1 MRTTPIGPSDVQDAL
16 CTKTL
21 YVATANEERFGRSGC
36 LWNAARQDFP
46 TLNTASSFT
55 CGVKTS
61 VQRLASSHPFPTRFI
76 VCSLVLVLNIAEIL
90 LT

>member
-55 CGVKTS
+55 CGRQNICPTACFEPPFS
-61 VQRLASSHPFPTRFI
+61 DTIYCLFACSSPEY
-76 VCSLVLVLNIAEIL
+76 S
-90 LT
+90 